1 MSSSGLT
8 VVQDFADLVLGPL
21 GRRVYA
27 LAAAVCAL
35 GSMHANVFAL
45 GHICV
50 AAAERAYLPRKL
62 AWTDAAVKDA
72 DAPRSEGFRAR
83 LDDAATA
90 AAGLLTARF
99 LCLPKVRG
107 VPM

>member
-1 MSSSGLT
+1 
-8 VVQDFADLVLGPL
+8 
-21 GRRVYA
+21 
-27 LAAAVCAL
+27 
-35 GSMHANVFAL
+35 MHANVFAL

-62 AWTDAAVKDA
+62 AWTDATAKDP
-72 DAPRSEGFRAR
+72 DAPPAQGFRAR

-90 AAGLLTARF
+90 AAALLTARF
-99 LCLPKVRG
+99 LCLPRVRG

>member
-1 MSSSGLT
+1 M
-8 VVQDFADLVLGPL
+8 VVGPA
-21 GRRVYA
+21 GRRIYA

-35 GSMHANVFAL
+35 GSLHANVFAL
-45 GHICV
+45 SHTCV

-62 AWTDAAVKDA
+62 AWTDATLKEA
-72 DAPRSEGFRAR
+72 DAPRGPGFQAW

-90 AAGLLTARF
+90 AAGLLTSRF

-107 VPM
+107 VAM

>member
-1 MSSSGLT
+1 
-8 VVQDFADLVLGPL
+8 VLGPL

-62 AWTDAAVKDA
+62 AWTDATVKDT
-72 DAPRSEGFRAR
+72 DAPRGDGFRAR